1 MSIMRKD
8 EAVWESLKNP
18 EAFNRWLADLEEP
31 LLQHASRMTV
41 GEKLRAMRAAEASGT
56 ATEDEAA

>member
-8 EAVWESLKNP
+8 EPVWESLKNP

-31 LLQHASRMTV
+31 LLQQASRMTV